1 MLNLTELEARL
12 GVDESL
18 KYWDKTSLRA
28 AFSSISYGEMKEVA
42 LDILRSMP
50 QPISQVCG
58 PISTGGYGS
67 IERNIEAFSKTILKL
82 TSNGEVVFNQMP
94 FEVPMQDLKGRGNLP
109 ETQAQVLLLH
119 GFYAPVFES
128 GLVKKLHFIQGWES
142 SFGANWEHQQA
153 KRLGIEISYL
163 KKGFHTK

>member
-1 MLNLTELEARL
+1 
-12 GVDESL
+12 
-18 KYWDKTSLRA
+18 
-28 AFSSISYGEMKEVA
+28 
-42 LDILRSMP
+42 MP
-50 QPISQVCG
+50 QPVSQVCG
-58 PISTGGYGS
+58 PISTGGYDS
-67 IERNIEAFSKTILKL
+67 IEKNIDALNRTILKL
-82 TSNGEVVFNQMP
+82 VYNGKAVFNQIP
-94 FEVPMQDLKGRGNLP
+94 FEGPMQDLKGRGNLP